1 MPTVYGLASVV
12 VQDEDELPPEGRS
25 LSSEEFEQIWKP
37 QRYWYNLKEMDQ
49 NQVFFK
55 IRFQS

>member
-1 MPTVYGLASVV
+1 MLNAYVCGLASVV

-49 NQVFFK
+49 NQVFF
-55 IRFQS
+55 